1 MKNRYLLKNKR
12 YEAMGFVEALI
23 AIIVVGIASMV
34 IMNISARTMQ
44 EVIQNEA
51 IDTMTQLAVEGGEI
65 TQQIANVALKAE
77 NPDLFPSNGT
87 EYCYIV
93 DSDGTGNYSFRD
105 TNDDGIFDFY
115 ELDLQR
121 DTYKNT
127 AKILEAGEQRYEDY
141 FRVVCFKNN
150 GDDYV
155 VAKVVVGL
163 VVGDGNITK
172 GNLVSDYTYYTVIK
186 MR

>member
-93 DSDGTGNYSFRD
+93 D
-105 TNDDGIFDFY
+105 FY